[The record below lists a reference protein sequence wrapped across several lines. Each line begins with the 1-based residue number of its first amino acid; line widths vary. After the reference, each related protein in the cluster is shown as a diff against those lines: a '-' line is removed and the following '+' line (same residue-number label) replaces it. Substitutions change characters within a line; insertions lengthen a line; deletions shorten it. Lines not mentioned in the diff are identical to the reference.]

1 MKLRIFSHKRPRQQ
15 QRHGRAQQGQHCHGR
30 VVDQNDGQRGQ
41 KLRQPQDKGR
51 DPAKHAARHIRDV
64 RVDAAE
70 QIAGV
75 ELLQGFPVRVQEHAE
90 DLGAQLIAD
99 AEVDLCTETADKS
112 IEHDGRACQQHDDNA
127 AEQHAPSAALQID
140 DGVDELTRG
149 ETRQQAQ
156 RNGGDAE
163 QYIGRNGAAVALAV
177 VQDPARFDPEV
188 VQRCALQA
196 VAEL

>member
-1 MKLRIFSHKRPRQQ
+1 M
-15 QRHGRAQQGQHCHGR
+15 
-30 VVDQNDGQRGQ
+30 
-41 KLRQPQDKGR
+41 
-51 DPAKHAARHIRDV
+51 
-64 RVDAAE
+64 
-70 QIAGV
+70 

-99 AEVDLCTETADKS
+99 AEVDLCTETADKG
-112 IEHDGRACQQHDDNA
+112 IEHDGRACQQHDGDA

-188 VQRCALQA
+188 VQRRALQA
-196 VAEL
+196 VAELSNQRHARPPQRRSPESEL